1 MLLRVLKRSWQNDV
15 TATLRSVGGDDSDP
29 VQSRQD
35 KSGLV
40 SYQELDMQ
48 GAEVLA
54 EFKPLGRISS
64 CCIGC
69 VMGCISWNAERWWR
83 SSGFRYHVQP
93 MVWVLAFVSSLSI
106 WPVSRADMSRCTST
120 NYSCWNCF
128 TGCPKQAAFVPLTPP
143 IHPCLF
149 FIYFPNRNH

>member
-1 MLLRVLKRSWQNDV
+1 MMSLQLWDQLEVMTV
-15 TATLRSVGGDDSDP
+15 TWS
-29 VQSRQD
+29 QSRQD

-54 EFKPLGRISS
+54 EFKPLGRIRS

-83 SSGFRYHVQP
+83 SSSFRYNHVQP

-106 WPVSRADMSRCTST
+106 WPVSRADALRQTILVETASQV
-120 NYSCWNCF
+120 
-128 TGCPKQAAFVPLTPP
+128 CPKQAAFVPLAPP
-143 IHPCLF
+143 IHPCFF